1 VSLKGIS
8 KIMKKFIPILAV
20 TFGWFAAQAD
30 ELDTALMTERDS
42 QTATAISIIFD
53 SSGSMRDDQK
63 LVQAQN
69 AFTAWLASL
78 PDTYTLGLV
87 YFVRGAGQLAVPL
100 GQGKKVEISQQ
111 VANVQAYG
119 KTPIADCLRIV
130 RDEIKKRR
138 AEFSPYER
146 HVVVVFTD
154 GAETVDPG
162 GNRAVLNEVIK
173 LRSSIVEV
181 VGIGFKGQGDYL
193 AEATTQYF
201 DANDEEEL
209 VAGLSQVDAEIGD
222 SSDLEI
228 SEQDLAVIQKTIIA
242 TPPAPIREAE

>member
-1 VSLKGIS
+1 
-8 KIMKKFIPILAV
+8 MKFFLSV
-20 TFGWFAAQAD
+20 LLLTFGLVSARSD
-30 ELDTALMTERDS
+30 ELDNVLTRERDS

-63 LVQAQN
+63 LEQAQR

-87 YFVRGAGQLAVPL
+87 YFVRGAAQLAVPL
-100 GQGKKVEISQQ
+100 GAGNKEAISRQ
-111 VANVQAYG
+111 VANVKAYG

-130 RDEIKKRR
+130 RGQIEKRR

-193 AEATTQYF
+193 SQAATQYF
-201 DANDEEEL
+201 NANDEQEL
-209 VAGLSQVDAEIGD
+209 VAGLSRVDAEIGD

-228 SEQDLAVIQKTIIA
+228 SDKDLAVIRETVIA
-242 TPPAPIREAE
+242 TPPAPIRSSE

>member
-1 VSLKGIS
+1 
-8 KIMKKFIPILAV
+8 MKRILLPLVILA
-20 TFGWFAAQAD
+20 GLLPAPAPAD
-30 ELDTALMTERDS
+30 ELDTALVQERES

-53 SSGSMRDDQK
+53 SSGSMRDNGK
-63 LVQAQN
+63 LEQAQR
-69 AFTAWLASL
+69 AFTTWLASL

-87 YFVRGAGQLAVPL
+87 YFVRGAAQLAVPL
-100 GQGKKVEISQQ
+100 GENNKAAIREEVAKVT
-111 VANVQAYG
+111 AYG

-130 RDEIKKRR
+130 RSQIETRR
-138 AEFSPYER
+138 MEFSPYER

-181 VGIGFKGQGDYL
+181 VGIGFQGQGDYL
-193 AEATTQYF
+193 AAATTQYF
-201 DANDEEEL
+201 NANDEKEL

-228 SEQDLAVIQKTIIA
+228 SDADLAVIRDTVIA

>member
-1 VSLKGIS
+1 MKFYISVIALSLGLLS
-8 KIMKKFIPILAV
+8 
-20 TFGWFAAQAD
+20 AQGD
-30 ELDTALMTERDS
+30 ELDNALTSERDS

-53 SSGSMRDDQK
+53 SSGSMRDDK
-63 LVQAQN
+63 KIEQAQS
-69 AFTAWLASL
+69 AFTSWLASL

-87 YFVRGAGQLAVPL
+87 YFSRGVAQLAVPL
-100 GQGKKVEISQQ
+100 GEDNKEAISRQ
-111 VANVQAYG
+111 VASVKAYG
-119 KTPIADCLRIV
+119 KTPIADCLRVV
-130 RDEIKKRR
+130 RAQIEKRR

-162 GNRAVLNEVIK
+162 GNRAVLSEVIK
-173 LRSSIVEV
+173 LRSLIVEV

-193 AEATTQYF
+193 AVATTQYF
-201 DANDEEEL
+201 DANDEQEL

-228 SEQDLAVIQKTIIA
+228 SEKDLAVIRETIIA
-242 TPPAPIREAE
+242 TPPAPIRESE

>member
-1 VSLKGIS
+1 M
-8 KIMKKFIPILAV
+8 KIFITLLVLIASFHLAQ
-20 TFGWFAAQAD
+20 GD
-30 ELDTALMTERDS
+30 DLDNALVEERNS

-63 LVQAQN
+63 LEQAQR
-69 AFTAWLASL
+69 AFTSWLASL

-87 YFVRGAGQLAVPL
+87 YFDRGAAQLAVPL
-100 GQGKKVEISQQ
+100 GEGNKEAISQQ
-111 VANVQAYG
+111 VARVKAYG

-130 RDEIKKRR
+130 REQISTRR
-138 AEFSPYER
+138 SEFSPYER

-173 LRSSIVEV
+173 LRSSVIEV

-193 AEATTQYF
+193 AGATTQYF
-201 DANDEEEL
+201 DANDEKEL

-222 SSDLEI
+222 ASDLEI
-228 SEQDLAVIQKTIIA
+228 SDADLAMIQKTKIV
-242 TPPAPIREAE
+242 TPPAPIRESE

>member
-1 VSLKGIS
+1 
-8 KIMKKFIPILAV
+8 MKRLFLILAV
-20 TFGWFAAQAD
+20 TSGWLSLQAD
-30 ELDTALMTERDS
+30 ELDAALVSERDS

-63 LVQAQN
+63 LEQAQR
-69 AFTAWLASL
+69 AFTSWLASL
-78 PDTYTLGLV
+78 PEDYTLGLV
-87 YFVRGAGQLAVPL
+87 YFARGAGQLAVPL
-100 GQGKKVEISQQ
+100 GQGNKAAISEQ
-111 VANVQAYG
+111 VANVAAYG

-130 RDEIKKRR
+130 NGQIEKRR

-162 GNRAVLNEVIK
+162 GNRAVLNEIVK
-173 LRSSIVEV
+173 LRSTTVEV

-193 AEATTQYF
+193 SAATTQYF

-209 VAGLSQVDAEIGD
+209 IAGLSQVDAEIGD
-222 SSDLEI
+222 ASDLEI
-228 SEQDLAVIQKTIIA
+228 SDQDLATIQETIIV
-242 TPPAPIREAE
+242 TPPAPIRESE